1 MNPEG
6 ARDVRIGT
14 GGGGAKVSHAELQQ
28 DVQRVVTVFM
38 ERIAQASEPL
48 VDQEFHPDRKEALL
62 RRLLMYSSSAL
73 DIATGPFA
81 ELNALDLMV
90 FTVLCRDALV
100 QHWIPQGIGR
110 EGHRLVEAFNR
121 TEQEAS
127 EVLGKILDARQ
138 QAEVRDLIA
147 AWQASHPG
155 QFRVEGVRFSEFSE
169 HAGAASDERA
179 RKSRGMLGQLRS
191 ATSAADQALLI
202 SERAFFVAHR
212 IPFLIRL
219 QARIGVQETL
229 GDSLARLDNV
239 EALMTQVPAMRPLIA
254 DLSELTSNA
263 GATAHEARLLL
274 AAAQPLIDRFA
285 PADRGA
291 RGAGDVERV
300 SGMTDT
306 LDSAKQLTE
315 HSLEL
320 VRELRTAMPDD
331 PERTV
336 AVIEQRVDR
345 NVRRWVGYA
354 LLVGFGWAV
363 FFWSGYVVAKRITGS
378 A

>member
-1 MNPEG
+1 
-6 ARDVRIGT
+6 
-14 GGGGAKVSHAELQQ
+14 
-28 DVQRVVTVFM
+28 
-38 ERIAQASEPL
+38 
-48 VDQEFHPDRKEALL
+48 
-62 RRLLMYSSSAL
+62 
-73 DIATGPFA
+73 
-81 ELNALDLMV
+81 
-90 FTVLCRDALV
+90 
-100 QHWIPQGIGR
+100 
-110 EGHRLVEAFNR
+110 
-121 TEQEAS
+121 
-127 EVLGKILDARQ
+127 
-138 QAEVRDLIA
+138 
-147 AWQASHPG
+147 
-155 QFRVEGVRFSEFSE
+155 VRFSEFSE
-169 HAGAASDERA
+169 HAGAVSDERA

-212 IPFLIRL
+212 MPFLIRL

-229 GDSLARLDNV
+229 GDSLSRLGNV
-239 EALMTQVPAMRPLIA
+239 EALMTEVPAMRPLVA

-274 AAAQPLIDRFA
+274 AAVEPLIERFA
-285 PADRGA
+285 PADGGA
-291 RGAGDVERV
+291 RGAADVEKV
-300 SGMTDT
+300 SGVTDA
-306 LDSAKQLTE
+306 LEAANQLTE

-336 AVIEQRVDR
+336 AAIERRVDR

-354 LLVGFGWAV
+354 LLIGLGWAV